1 MTYVGKILYV
11 ELPNTKSPRLRW
23 IVRKREDGRYII
35 RTPKIG
41 VLLRDLDKK
50 RDSDYGKE
58 TLMPLSAKI
67 VERGTSGSKR
77 RSGSK
82 RSGSK
87 KRRSHKKKSSKKS
100 SKKRNR

>member
-1 MTYVGKILYV
+1 MSYVGKIVYV
-11 ELPNTKSPRLRW
+11 ELPNTKRKRLRW

-41 VLLRDLDKK
+41 VLIRNLNKK

-67 VERGTSGSKR
+67 VERRTSRSRRRRKSRSKR
-77 RSGSK
+77 RST
-82 RSGSK
+82 RQ
-87 KRRSHKKKSSKKS
+87 RRKL
-100 SKKRNR
+100 

>member
-1 MTYVGKILYV
+1 MLNCQIQKR
-11 ELPNTKSPRLRW
+11 KRLRW

-41 VLLRDLDKK
+41 VLIRDLNKK

-67 VERGTSGSKR
+67 VERRTSRSRRSRRKSRSKR
-77 RSGSK
+77 RST
-82 RSGSK
+82 RQ
-87 KRRSHKKKSSKKS
+87 RRKL
-100 SKKRNR
+100 